1 MHHRGSTAPVTEDQI
16 SMNHRVLQPTSV
28 GDRLYRSG
36 LLALLLALLPFA
48 TVQLASAM
56 EVEKLE
62 TFPRTNVQIHTR
74 DSAEWFSVWVADTS
88 AREEQGLM
96 FLHWLAP
103 NQGMLFPQDPP
114 RVMSMWMKNTLI
126 PLDMLFI
133 DAHGRIVYIKANA
146 TPESEAIITGPT
158 PVRAVLELAGGEAA
172 RRDIRVGDIVRH
184 QLFGSA
190 PAGPVRQ

>member
-1 MHHRGSTAPVTEDQI
+1 
-16 SMNHRVLQPTSV
+16 MNHRALLKAAVRHRIAGGVLP
-28 GDRLYRSG
+28 
-36 LLALLLALLPFA
+36 ALLLALLPLVA
-48 TVQLASAM
+48 PGRGVAM

-62 TFPRTNVQIHTR
+62 AFPRSSVQIRTH
-74 DSAEWFSVWVADTS
+74 DSAEWFSVWVADTP

-103 NQGMLFPQDPP
+103 DQGMLFPQEPP

-133 DAHGRIVYIKANA
+133 DVRGRVVYIKADA
-146 TPESEAIITGPT
+146 TPESEDIITNPT

-172 RRDIRVGDIVRH
+172 RRGIRVGDTVRH
-184 QLFGSA
+184 ALFGTA
-190 PAGPVRQ
+190 PAGPVKN

>member
-1 MHHRGSTAPVTEDQI
+1 
-16 SMNHRVLQPTSV
+16 MNHRVLQPASGRV
-28 GDRLYRSG
+28 RVSRSM
-36 LLALLLALLPFA
+36 LLALLLALLP
-48 TVQLASAM
+48 LAAARPCRAM

-62 TFPRTNVQIHTR
+62 NFPRSNVQIRTH

-88 AREEQGLM
+88 ARAEQGLM

-103 NQGMLFPQDPP
+103 TQGMLFPEEPP

-133 DAHGRIVYIKANA
+133 DVRGRVVYIKASA
-146 TPESEAIITGPT
+146 TPESEAIITNPT

-172 RRDIRVGDIVRH
+172 RRGIHVGDTVRH
-184 QLFGSA
+184 QLFGA
-190 PAGPVRQ
+190 PPPGPIRN